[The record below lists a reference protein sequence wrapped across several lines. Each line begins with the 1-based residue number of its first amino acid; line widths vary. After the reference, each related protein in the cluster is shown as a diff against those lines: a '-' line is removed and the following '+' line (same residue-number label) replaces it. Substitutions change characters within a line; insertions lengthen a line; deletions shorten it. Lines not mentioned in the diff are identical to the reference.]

1 MLMKLQYQ
9 IPVTEWELLRTA
21 SLLCDSSLDGGL
33 DDIVDEPLY

>member
-9 IPVTEWELLRTA
+9 IPVTEWEFLRMA
-21 SLLCDSSLDGGL
+21 GLLCDSSLEGGL